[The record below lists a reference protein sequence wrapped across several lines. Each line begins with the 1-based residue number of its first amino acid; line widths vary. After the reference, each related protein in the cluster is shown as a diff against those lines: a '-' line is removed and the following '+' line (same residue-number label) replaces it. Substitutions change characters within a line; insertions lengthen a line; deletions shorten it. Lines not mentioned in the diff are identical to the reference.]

1 VNTFVPHLE
10 TLPPAQRE
18 FLPLAHQVPGS
29 FVLYG
34 GTALALRLGHRQS
47 LDFDFF
53 SARHF
58 TLLELEASIPFLQG
72 AQPLQAKPDTL
83 TVRLRR
89 PAGITVS
96 FFGGLTIA
104 QAGEPEWDSD
114 ERVLVASLPDLAAT
128 KFAVLPQ
135 RAEAKDYLDAAAIL
149 QAGIALPQALAYA
162 RAVYG
167 ERFNP
172 LFCLKALSY
181 FADGDLPSLPR
192 KVQNL
197 LTKAAAQVTD
207 IPEIKPR
214 SNSITTKVP

>member
-1 VNTFVPHLE
+1 MNRFAPHLE
-10 TLPPAQRE
+10 VLSPPQRD
-18 FLPLAHQVPGS
+18 FWRRIHQVPRS

-34 GTALALRLGHRQS
+34 GTALALRLGHRRS

-53 SARHF
+53 TAEPFSPH
-58 TLLELEASIPFLQG
+58 ELETRIPFLR
-72 AQPLQAKPDTL
+72 ATHIRQAAANTL
-83 TVRLRR
+83 TVSLRK
-89 PAGITVS
+89 PEGVVIS
-96 FFGGLTIA
+96 FFGRLTIA
-104 QAGEPEWDSD
+104 RAGEPEWDSD
-114 ERVLVASLPDLAAT
+114 ERVLVASLPDLVAT

-149 QAGIALPQALAYA
+149 QAGIALPQALAYV

-172 LFCLKALSY
+172 MFCLKALSY

-207 IPEIKPR
+207 IPEISPC
-214 SNSITTKVP
+214 SNSITTNVP